1 MASLENVSSTWG
13 NSWDQHFLSTRGCI
27 SLSLVAS
34 GHSWWG
40 NASTCAEEKLIPRIA
55 SCGKVTFP
63 NIAINKQMVRKKLIK
78 VFIWCDEKW
87 HQEVEYQKFDFY
99 FQSGIRRLR
108 FGGTEMVF
116 WGYGNGFGGTEMV
129 FNDYKSQPPDA
140 TFHYFDIVVGN
151 AYWVF
156 LLIWSYVL

>member
-1 MASLENVSSTWG
+1 MLSFMRFFYCVCLEIG
-13 NSWDQHFLSTRGCI
+13 NCFFRTLGYFFIGQRNC
-27 SLSLVAS
+27 
-34 GHSWWG
+34 
-40 NASTCAEEKLIPRIA
+40 P
-55 SCGKVTFP
+55 FP

-108 FGGTEMVF
+108 FWGTEMVFGGTEMVLGVRK
-116 WGYGNGFGGTEMV
+116 WFGGTEMV

-156 LLIWSYVL
+156 SLIWSYVL

>member
-1 MASLENVSSTWG
+1 MYYFTILEFWPTRLLENSLTKENVSPSYE
-13 NSWDQHFLSTRGCI
+13 SEYPWDRNLTIR
-27 SLSLVAS
+27 
-34 GHSWWG
+34 
-40 NASTCAEEKLIPRIA
+40 P
-55 SCGKVTFP
+55 FP
-63 NIAINKQMVRKKLIK
+63 NSAINKQMVWKKLIK

-87 HQEVEYQKFDFY
+87 HQEVEYQKSDFY

-108 FGGTEMVF
+108 FGGTEMVLGVRK
-116 WGYGNGFGGTEMV
+116 WFGGTEMV

-156 LLIWSYVL
+156 SLIWSYVL

>member
-1 MASLENVSSTWG
+1 MIANVHSCMSNKLSEWPDGISNEIIHKISTWITKELTDCRNKSFG
-13 NSWDQHFLSTRGCI
+13 EACFP
-27 SLSLVAS
+27 
-34 GHSWWG
+34 
-40 NASTCAEEKLIPRIA
+40 EKLKLTKLSPVFKKGDR
-55 SCGKVTFP
+55 SFP
-63 NIAINKQMVRKKLIK
+63 NMAINKQMVRKKLIK

-129 FNDYKSQPPDA
+129 WRYRNGF
-140 TFHYFDIVVGN
+140 
-151 AYWVF
+151 
-156 LLIWSYVL
+156 